1 MRKPKEKAGNPPEIP
16 LVVIPRPGKPGIH
29 FVVEGG
35 GPKAGGGKDGKAK
48 ATTKVGAAPGS
59 MVSLSPPIL

>member
-1 MRKPKEKAGNPPEIP
+1 M
-16 LVVIPRPGKPGIH
+16 
-29 FVVEGG
+29 VEGG

-48 ATTKVGAAPGS
+48 AAAKVGVAPGS